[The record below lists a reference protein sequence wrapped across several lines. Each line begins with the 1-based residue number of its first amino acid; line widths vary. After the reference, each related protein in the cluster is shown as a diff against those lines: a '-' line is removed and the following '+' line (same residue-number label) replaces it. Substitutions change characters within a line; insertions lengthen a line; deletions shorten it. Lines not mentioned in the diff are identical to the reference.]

1 MIENLF
7 FFIII
12 IYTSIN
18 EMILCKHSFFHAF
31 IIVKKI
37 FGKDKY
43 TK

>member
-12 IYTSIN
+12 IIYTSIN
-18 EMILCKHSFFHAF
+18 EILCKHSFFHAF